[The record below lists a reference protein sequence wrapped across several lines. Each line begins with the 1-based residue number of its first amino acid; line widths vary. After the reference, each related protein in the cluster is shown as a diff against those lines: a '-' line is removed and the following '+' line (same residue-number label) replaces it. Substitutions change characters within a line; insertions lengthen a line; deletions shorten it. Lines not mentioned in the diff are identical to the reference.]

1 MAVHQLGLFE
11 ISTLITV
18 QFDCTR
24 RGIECIELRNFFCED
39 LIADEGVRQRHA
51 SAVIDAGIANLLV
64 DFAQIDVFTFDSGYL
79 IVVDVGLFV
88 APLGHE
94 HITDLYAMLPRF
106 SPSLL
111 DCFCFC
117 NRTVEFDPTVQM
129 PFHLFDR

>member
-88 APLGHE
+88 AP
-94 HITDLYAMLPRF
+94 
-106 SPSLL
+106 S
-111 DCFCFC
+111 
-117 NRTVEFDPTVQM
+117 N
-129 PFHLFDR
+129 

>member
-24 RGIECIELRNFFCED
+24 RGIECIELRHFFRED
-39 LIADEGVRQRHA
+39 FFADETIRQRHA
-51 SAVIDAGIANLLV
+51 STASFTVIADIFV